1 MRTVV
6 TLALISSLSILAV
19 VFYSSS
25 FIGSVFASDSI
36 TKARA
41 NDGVGALDRMSLAI
55 RLSPMVSTYPRLRSE
70 YLLAL
75 ISADPTIRETYEP
88 LVAQDLQKTIQL
100 NPWYHRHYIK
110 AAEAAERLD
119 QPDQGI
125 KLYNRALQLVPNS
138 SRLHNRIAA
147 SLIDNDQ
154 AELAIEYIDNAIRL
168 TQDSV
173 WAYQSYYLAGIAFED
188 LEQPK
193 NAASAVLLSLNK
205 APNSNLCSLALQY
218 LQQRIVDLETVY
230 DNADACL
237 EYKTF
242 LEQEATQTTP

>member
-1 MRTVV
+1 MRTVAII
-6 TLALISSLSILAV
+6 ALVSSLSILAV
-19 VFYSSS
+19 LFYSSS
-25 FIGSVFASDSI
+25 FIGSAIASSSI
-36 TKARA
+36 SRARA

-55 RLSPMVSTYPRLRSE
+55 KMSPMVSTYPRLRSE
-70 YLLAL
+70 FLLAL
-75 ISADPTIRETYEP
+75 ITADPTTRNTYEP
-88 LVAQDLQKTIQL
+88 IVARDLEKAIKL

-119 QPDQGI
+119 QREQGI

-138 SRLHNRIAA
+138 SRLHDRVAA

-154 AELAIEYIDNAIRL
+154 AELAIDYIDNAIRL

-188 LEQPK
+188 LKQPQ
-193 NAASAVLLSLNK
+193 NAAAAILRSLNK

-242 LEQEATQTTP
+242 LEQKTTEVTP